1 MSIIDTFTRWVELYY
16 SPAANG
22 KSAAQ
27 HLFQH
32 FGRFE
37 APTRL
42 LSDMG
47 SHLVNEVIEEFTSLI
62 GTEHCLTLSFSSQ
75 QNAIVERVNK
85 EINRH
90 LRALTFESSSVEDDK
105 TNLPIVQHILNA
117 AYSDRTN
124 NSSSQVLFGNAIN
137 LDSGLFLPLL
147 ERPTQGKPLS
157 DHMSNMLKSQEEV
170 MTKACTILSHS
181 DSLHNASKSNII
193 PTAYKPGTYVLVKYR
208 KSANLYLAPT
218 CLHTYW

>member
-32 FGRFE
+32 FAGFG
-37 APTRL
+37 APTQL
-42 LSDMG
+42 LSDRG
-47 SHLVNEVIEEFTSLI
+47 SHFVNEVIEEFTCLV
-62 GTEHCLTLSFSSQ
+62 GTEHCLTLSYSSQ
-75 QNAIVERVNK
+75 QNAIVERVNE

-90 LRALTFESSSVEDDK
+90 LRVLTFESSSAEDYK
-105 TNLPIVQHILNA
+105 TNLPIVQRILNA

-124 NSSSQVLFGNAIN
+124 MSSSQILFGNAIN
-137 LDSGLFLPLL
+137 LDRGLFLPPL

-157 DHMSNMLKSQEEV
+157 DHMSKMLNFRTRYIMPLSLTSYLQYINQEL
-170 MTKACTILSHS
+170 MF
-181 DSLHNASKSNII
+181 
-193 PTAYKPGTYVLVKYR
+193 
-208 KSANLYLAPT
+208 
-218 CLHTYW
+218 